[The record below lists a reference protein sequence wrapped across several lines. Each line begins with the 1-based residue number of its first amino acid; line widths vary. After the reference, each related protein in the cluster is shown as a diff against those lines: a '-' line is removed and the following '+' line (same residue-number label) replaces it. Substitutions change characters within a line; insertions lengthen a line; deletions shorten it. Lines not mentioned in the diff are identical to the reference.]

1 MSADSTPHPYILLKS
16 LVFIFLFSLLLSACS
31 QKTTTFTPEER
42 HTIDSIVRT
51 VRYIDSFAG
60 QKARFDAQ
68 GNKLGAIVTLRE
80 WGKFLRNESRFEEAL
95 KIHSQGLHEAETLGD
110 TIEWVQALNNI
121 GTNYRRLGILDAA
134 QEYHY
139 QAWKLSERCKDT
151 SFRAKKN
158 RVVSLNGLGN
168 IYIVVGN
175 YERADSVFRKALAG
189 EKELKSNF
197 GQALNY
203 ANIGTIFKNKS
214 EIDSAW
220 VYYRRAMEL
229 NQKEKTFLGISLC
242 HTYFGELYEMQ
253 GDYPNAYKEYE
264 TAYELMKASKDEW
277 HALQSVIALSEIDLK
292 THKNTQSLQRLAK
305 AEAIA
310 QKINSRRHLA
320 QIYELYYQ
328 NYTELGNY
336 QRALADYE
344 RATALK
350 DSIVGREK
358 MNRIQNL
365 SLNIERKHQMEKMRR
380 VEQDLQKERTRKY
393 MYLGGGLL
401 LVFSLLGFVLMLQY
415 VQRVRARSFQA
426 LKKMNDLRENFFTN
440 ITHEFRTPLTVI
452 LGLSHEI
459 ATDPKTGKNTLQKAQ
474 AIEHQGKNLLSF
486 INQLLDISKVKTA
499 VGDPDWRKGDLSAY
513 LTMIVESYRDY
524 AHSKEIELQ
533 FNSEGA
539 VEADF
544 VPDYINKIMNNLLS
558 NAFKFTPQYGKIVI
572 SLTSENNQFTIKV
585 SDTGKGI
592 SKEAL
597 THLFELFYQEEN
609 NVGQI
614 GSGIGLSLV
623 KQIVEALQG
632 TIEVTSTEGK
642 GTTFT
647 VVLPLLHNKAI
658 QTSVQDDEQE
668 NIPLLPQQ
676 TTELH
681 DSDTSDDN
689 AERILIIED
698 NPDVALYIASQLP
711 KEYAV
716 FYAQNGKEGLEKAE
730 DMMPDLIITDLM
742 MPDLDGLGVCKAVR
756 NNEILSHIPI
766 IVITAKVTE
775 TDRIKGLEAGADAY
789 LAKPFNTDELQM
801 RVTKLLEQ
809 RRALRQKYLLGT
821 VETDTSDTQTNDT
834 DQLFLL
840 KMVDYIY
847 LLLDKGDE
855 VDIPQIASKMCMS
868 TRQLYRK
875 INALTGYAP
884 QGYIQRIKIRKAQ
897 QLLEKDSEKSLKE
910 VAEECGFTDY
920 SSFARAFKNVTGTTP
935 RQVKG
940 KAGE

>member
-365 SLNIERKHQMEKMRR
+365 SLNIERKHQMEQMRR
-380 VEQDLQKERTRKY
+380 VEQDLEKERTRKY

-426 LKKMNDLRENFFTN
+426 LKKN
-440 ITHEFRTPLTVI
+440 
-452 LGLSHEI
+452 
-459 ATDPKTGKNTLQKAQ
+459 
-474 AIEHQGKNLLSF
+474 
-486 INQLLDISKVKTA
+486 
-499 VGDPDWRKGDLSAY
+499 
-513 LTMIVESYRDY
+513 
-524 AHSKEIELQ
+524 
-533 FNSEGA
+533 
-539 VEADF
+539 
-544 VPDYINKIMNNLLS
+544 
-558 NAFKFTPQYGKIVI
+558 
-572 SLTSENNQFTIKV
+572 
-585 SDTGKGI
+585 
-592 SKEAL
+592 
-597 THLFELFYQEEN
+597 
-609 NVGQI
+609 
-614 GSGIGLSLV
+614 
-623 KQIVEALQG
+623 
-632 TIEVTSTEGK
+632 
-642 GTTFT
+642 
-647 VVLPLLHNKAI
+647 
-658 QTSVQDDEQE
+658 
-668 NIPLLPQQ
+668 
-676 TTELH
+676 
-681 DSDTSDDN
+681 
-689 AERILIIED
+689 ER
-698 NPDVALYIASQLP
+698 PS
-711 KEYAV
+711 
-716 FYAQNGKEGLEKAE
+716 
-730 DMMPDLIITDLM
+730 
-742 MPDLDGLGVCKAVR
+742 R
-756 NNEILSHIPI
+756 
-766 IVITAKVTE
+766 
-775 TDRIKGLEAGADAY
+775 
-789 LAKPFNTDELQM
+789 
-801 RVTKLLEQ
+801 KLL
-809 RRALRQKYLLGT
+809 Y
-821 VETDTSDTQTNDT
+821 
-834 DQLFLL
+834 
-840 KMVDYIY
+840 
-847 LLLDKGDE
+847 
-855 VDIPQIASKMCMS
+855 
-868 TRQLYRK
+868 
-875 INALTGYAP
+875 
-884 QGYIQRIKIRKAQ
+884 
-897 QLLEKDSEKSLKE
+897 
-910 VAEECGFTDY
+910 
-920 SSFARAFKNVTGTTP
+920 
-935 RQVKG
+935 
-940 KAGE
+940 